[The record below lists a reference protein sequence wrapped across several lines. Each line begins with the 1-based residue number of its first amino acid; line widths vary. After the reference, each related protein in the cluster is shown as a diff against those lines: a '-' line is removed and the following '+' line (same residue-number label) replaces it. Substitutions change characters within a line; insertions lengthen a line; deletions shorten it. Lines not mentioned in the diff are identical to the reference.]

1 MHRCDVASS
10 QFPISLCSRKLN
22 RPSEKILFLPTM
34 KAQTRHVKYVFADVV
49 DFTLN
54 RTIEAQVEIIGALN
68 EAFRE
73 ATENLETIFLPK
85 GDGIC
90 AGIIKSYAPPDSHIK
105 VALKVLTSMDQW
117 SEKQGSN
124 RKCKVRFAINESVDN
139 LIEDIN
145 RNLNVAGAGINQ
157 APAVI
162 KHRGWEPGNC
172 GTRGL

>member
-1 MHRCDVASS
+1 
-10 QFPISLCSRKLN
+10 
-22 RPSEKILFLPTM
+22 M

-73 ATENLETIFLPK
+73 ATENLETIFLPT

-105 VALKVLTSMDQW
+105 VALKVLTSMDQ
-117 SEKQGSN
+117 
-124 RKCKVRFAINESVDN
+124 
-139 LIEDIN
+139 
-145 RNLNVAGAGINQ
+145 
-157 APAVI
+157 
-162 KHRGWEPGNC
+162 
-172 GTRGL
+172 